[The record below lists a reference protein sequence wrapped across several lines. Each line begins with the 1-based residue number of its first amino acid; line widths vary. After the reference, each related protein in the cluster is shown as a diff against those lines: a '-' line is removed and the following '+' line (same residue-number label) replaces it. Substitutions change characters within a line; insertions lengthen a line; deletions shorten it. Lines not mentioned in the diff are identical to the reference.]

1 MLVCANFHQWQVILP
16 NWLGIETVL
25 NTIPNINSKWGYVLY
40 HFRIYY
46 AGISYKYTIDL
57 TAALTSPQ
65 EGSSLCL
72 H

>member
-1 MLVCANFHQWQVILP
+1 MLVCANFH

-25 NTIPNINSKWGYVLY
+25 NTIPNINIKWGYVLY

-57 TAALTSPQ
+57 ISC
-65 EGSSLCL
+65 SLDISTGRQFL
-72 H
+72 NMSTLKTF